1 MNHVKNNSNE
11 NKIRP
16 RPNRTFYFMFMKYYI
31 SLHRVL
37 SAIYICIYCFMKNI
51 RNIPKIT
58 KSFCKQSF
66 RTMLRDSLVLE
77 VSYGAKTYGIQ
88 YMYNSLIST

>member
-1 MNHVKNNSNE
+1 MS
-11 NKIRP
+11 KIMAM
-16 RPNRTFYFMFMKYYI
+16 RTKLDQGQIGHSYFMFIKYHI
-31 SLHRVL
+31 SLHRG
-37 SAIYICIYCFMKNI
+37 IYICRYCFLKNI

-77 VSYGAKTYGIQ
+77 VSYGAKPTEFNIC
-88 YMYNSLIST
+88 IIP